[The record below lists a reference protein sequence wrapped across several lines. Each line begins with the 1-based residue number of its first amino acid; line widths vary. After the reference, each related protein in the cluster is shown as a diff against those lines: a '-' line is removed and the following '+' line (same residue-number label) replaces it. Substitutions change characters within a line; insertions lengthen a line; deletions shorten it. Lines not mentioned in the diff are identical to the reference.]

1 MGLYNDSFGLPGSHE
16 EWLSWI
22 SDGYQSDQNGEWL
35 PGMPDF
41 WRSAPSG
48 GEFSPQQEDA
58 WYFSADQFPTTLALL
73 QQSHTTFLGPNAPA
87 YGELS
92 GTEAD
97 HLRTLLA
104 EMGYT
109 LGVRD
114 CKLWRAAFSRA
125 LQAELTWENTGL
137 APLYAD
143 WPVALELRD
152 ETGQTVWSGQADAP
166 FSDLGPGRHTLTFSL
181 PGAGALPGGTYTLWV
196 GITDPLTGIPGV
208 TLQMETE
215 HDGALYRVA
224 TFSL

>member
-1 MGLYNDSFGLPGSHE
+1 MGLYNDSFGLPDSHE

-22 SDGYQSDQNGEWL
+22 AEGYRSDQNGEWL
-35 PGMPDF
+35 SGMPDF
-41 WRSAPSG
+41 WRRAPSG
-48 GEFSPQQEDA
+48 GELSPQQEDG

-73 QQSHTTFLGPNAPA
+73 KESHTTFLGPNAPG

-97 HLRTLLA
+97 NLRTLLA

-109 LGVRD
+109 LGVRS
-114 CKLWRAAFSRA
+114 CTVRHVPFSAA

-152 ETGQTVWSGQADAP
+152 KAGRTVWSGRAEAP
-166 FSDLGPGRHTLTFSL
+166 LSRWGPGRHSLTCALPGAESL
-181 PGAGALPGGTYTLWV
+181 PGGAYTLWV
-196 GITDPLTGIPGV
+196 GIVDPLTDFPGV
-208 TLQMETE
+208 ALQMETDR
-215 HDGALYRVA
+215 DGAMYRA
-224 TFSL
+224 AAFSL